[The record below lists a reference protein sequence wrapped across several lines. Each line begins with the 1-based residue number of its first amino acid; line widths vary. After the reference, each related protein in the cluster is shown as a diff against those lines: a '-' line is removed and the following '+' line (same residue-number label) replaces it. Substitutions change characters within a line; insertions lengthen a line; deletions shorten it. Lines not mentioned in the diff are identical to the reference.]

1 MPEKSTTARSLATTR
16 SDDSGGESAVT
27 VIVAGA
33 ANLAIAVAKAVAGAL
48 SGSAA
53 MLSEAAHSFADT
65 ATEVL
70 LYVALRRGRRPADAR
85 HPFGYGKESFVWA
98 FLAALFTFVAGAGFS
113 ITHGVSTI
121 RHGEHSGNFTLSY
134 VVLAVSF
141 AIEAVSFLRAVR
153 QIRGEAVRWRTTGR
167 RFLRHTADTTVKA
180 VFLEDS
186 AALIGLVVAGIGVA
200 LTQMTGDEFYDGLAS
215 IAIGILLLV
224 VVAIL
229 VRSNISLLVGQSVPS
244 RIHDEIAAELAALPT
259 VVAVPTLLTMRLGP
273 TDVLVAA
280 KVDFRDD
287 ATGADI
293 EAAADRAEQ
302 RLADRYDGVRY
313 VFLDPTG
320 SGRRTRDATLPG
332 SADEVR

>member
-1 MPEKSTTARSLATTR
+1 
-16 SDDSGGESAVT
+16 
-27 VIVAGA
+27 
-33 ANLAIAVAKAVAGAL
+33 
-48 SGSAA
+48 
-53 MLSEAAHSFADT
+53 
-65 ATEVL
+65 
-70 LYVALRRGRRPADAR
+70 
-85 HPFGYGKESFVWA
+85 
-98 FLAALFTFVAGAGFS
+98 
-113 ITHGVSTI
+113 
-121 RHGEHSGNFTLSY
+121 
-134 VVLAVSF
+134 VLAVSF

-200 LTQMTGDEFYDGLAS
+200 LTQVTGDELYDGLAS
-215 IAIGILLLV
+215 IAIGILLLA

-244 RIHDEIAAELAALPT
+244 RIHDEIAAELTALPT

-302 RLADRYDGVRY
+302 RLAARYDGVRY

-320 SGRRTRDATLPG
+320 TGRRTRDATLPG
-332 SADEVR
+332 FTDEVR